1 MKNKYEIR
9 SYTPGFVS
17 GFSNSPELFTFGTKK
32 ELLSCEFIAHALEG
46 GNTRL
51 VFSEDIPFKLAD
63 RLVVETTD
71 NRTGNIER
79 CVVAFSQNAATSR
92 VLEKWFPSRDEE
104 RRRKNRRML
113 KVYRSAID
121 SMRFDENTFKKRF
134 RAYFVKR
141 ESEEC
146 RLVPMDIYS
155 STLKGVLSKLS
166 GTDLRPCDIKILEEY
181 APLIPKGHVVDHPF
195 KSLLQ

>member
-9 SYTPGFVS
+9 LYTPGFVS
-17 GFSNSPELFTFGTKK
+17 GFSNGPEFFTFGTKK
-32 ELLSCEFIAHALEG
+32 ELLSCEFIAHALDG
-46 GNTRL
+46 DKTRL
-51 VFSEDIPFKLAD
+51 VFSEDVPFGRSD

-71 NRTGNIER
+71 STGKIER
-79 CVVAFSQNAATSR
+79 SVLAFSQNAATSR
-92 VLEKWFPSRDEE
+92 VLKEWFPSRDEE
-104 RRRKNRRML
+104 RRRKNGRML
-113 KVYRSAID
+113 KAYTSATE

-166 GTDLRPCDIKILEEY
+166 GTGLRPCDIKILEEY
-181 APLIPKGHVVDHPF
+181 APLVPKGHVVDDSF

>member
-1 MKNKYEIR
+1 MKNKYEILR
-9 SYTPGFVS
+9 YIPAFAS
-17 GFSNSPELFTFGTKK
+17 GFSNSPEIFTFSTKK
-32 ELLSCEFIAHALEG
+32 ELLSCEFVASWLDC
-46 GNTRL
+46 GNARL
-51 VFSEDIPFKLAD
+51 VFSDDIPFKRAD

-79 CVVAFSQNAATSR
+79 YVVAFSQNAATSR
-92 VLEKWFPSRDEE
+92 VLKKWFPSRDEE

-113 KVYRSAID
+113 KAYESAID

-141 ESEEC
+141 KSEEC
-146 RLVPMDIYS
+146 TLVPMDIYS

-166 GTDLRPCDIKILEEY
+166 GTSLRPCDIKILEEY
-181 APLIPKGHVVDHPF
+181 APLIPKGYVVDDPF

>member
-9 SYTPGFVS
+9 LYTPGFIS
-17 GFSNSPELFTFGTKK
+17 GFSNGPEFFTFGTKK
-32 ELLSCEFIAHALEG
+32 ELLSCEFIAHALDG
-46 GNTRL
+46 DNTRL
-51 VFSEDIPFKLAD
+51 VFSEDLPFGRTD

-71 NRTGNIER
+71 STGKIER
-79 CVVAFSQNAATSR
+79 SVLAFSQNKATSL
-92 VLEKWFPSRDEE
+92 VLKKWFPSRDEE

-113 KVYRSAID
+113 KEYTSATE
-121 SMRFDENTFKKRF
+121 SMRFDESTFKKRF

-155 STLKGVLSKLS
+155 DTLKGVLSKLS

-181 APLIPKGHVVDHPF
+181 APLVPKGHVVDHPF

>member
-9 SYTPGFVS
+9 RYTPGFVS
-17 GFSNSPELFTFGTKK
+17 GFNGPELFTFRTKK
-32 ELLSCEFIAHALEG
+32 ELLSCTFVEAALDG

-51 VFSEDIPFKLAD
+51 VFVEGTPFNLSD

-71 NRTGNIER
+71 NHSGNCER
-79 CVVAFSQNAATSR
+79 FVLAFSQNAATSR
-92 VLEKWFPSRDEE
+92 VLKKWFPSKDEE
-104 RRRKNRRML
+104 RRRKNRRAL
-113 KVYRSAID
+113 EEYTSAIE
-121 SMRFDENTFKKRF
+121 SMRFDESTFKKRF

-141 ESEEC
+141 ESGEC

-166 GTDLRPCDIKILEEY
+166 GTSLRPCDIKILEEY
-181 APLIPKGHVVDHPF
+181 APLVPKGYVVDDTF

>member
-9 SYTPGFVS
+9 RYTPGFVS
-17 GFSNSPELFTFGTKK
+17 GFSNGPEFFTFRTKK
-32 ELLSCEFIAHALEG
+32 ELLSCEFIAHALDG

-51 VFSEDIPFKLAD
+51 VFSEDVPFKRAD

-71 NRTGNIER
+71 STGNIER
-79 CVVAFSQNAATSR
+79 YVLAFSQNAATSR
-92 VLEKWFPSRDEE
+92 ALKKWFPSRDEE

-113 KVYRSAID
+113 KKYTTATE
-121 SMRFDENTFKKRF
+121 SMRFDESTFKKRF

-166 GTDLRPCDIKILEEY
+166 GTSLRPCDIKILEEY
-181 APLIPKGHVVDHPF
+181 APLVPKGHVVDDPF

>member
-1 MKNKYEIR
+1 MVI
-9 SYTPGFVS
+9 FVS
-17 GFSNSPELFTFGTKK
+17 GISNGPELFTFGTKK
-32 ELLSCEFIAHALEG
+32 ELLSCEFVVSALDG
-46 GNTRL
+46 GNKRL
-51 VFSEDIPFKLAD
+51 VFSEDRPFNRED

-71 NRTGNIER
+71 SPAGVYER
-79 CVVAFSQNAATSR
+79 FVLAFSQNAATSR
-92 VLEKWFPSRDEE
+92 VLKKWFPSRDEE

-113 KVYRSAID
+113 KEYTLATE

-141 ESEEC
+141 KSEEC
-146 RLVPMDIYS
+146 TLVPMDIYS

-166 GTDLRPCDIKILEEY
+166 GTSLRPCDIKILEEY
-181 APLIPKGHVVDHPF
+181 APLIPKGHVVDDPF

>member
-9 SYTPGFVS
+9 LYTPGFIS
-17 GFSNSPELFTFGTKK
+17 GFSNGPEFFTFGTKK
-32 ELLSCEFIAHALEG
+32 ELLSCEFIAHALDG
-46 GNTRL
+46 DNTRL
-51 VFSEDIPFKLAD
+51 VFSEDLPFGRTD

-71 NRTGNIER
+71 STGKIER
-79 CVVAFSQNAATSR
+79 SVLAFSQNEATSL
-92 VLEKWFPSRDEE
+92 VLKKWFPSRDEE

-113 KVYRSAID
+113 KAYTSATE

-155 STLKGVLSKLS
+155 DTLKGVLSKLS

>member
-9 SYTPGFVS
+9 RYIPAFIS
-17 GFSNSPELFTFGTKK
+17 GFSNSPEIFTFRTKK
-32 ELLSCEFIAHALEG
+32 ELLSCEFVTSFLDG

-51 VFSEDIPFKLAD
+51 VFSGDIPF
-63 RLVVETTD
+63 RLVAETTD

-79 CVVAFSQNAATSR
+79 YVVAFSQNAATSR
-92 VLEKWFPSRDEE
+92 VLKKWFPSRDEE
-104 RRRKNRRML
+104 RRRKNLRMF
-113 KVYRSAID
+113 KAYESTIE
-121 SMRFDENTFKKRF
+121 SMRFDESTFKKRF

-141 ESEEC
+141 KSEEC
-146 RLVPMDIYS
+146 TLVPMDIYS

-166 GTDLRPCDIKILEEY
+166 GTSLRPCDIKILKEY
-181 APLIPKGHVVDHPF
+181 APLIPKGYVVDDPF